1 MSKLQDEKIERG
13 EIKGTTERRAEEFLA
28 QSSKLS
34 NARAVGNAVNFAQTG
49 LEKLDQMLAKFDERG
64 YSYAESPT
72 FKQEFDRDLADLRN
86 ELAQRIGMKPEQLEL
101 RLVRDPSYTGLKGQN
116 KYLLAGTANIGDRSH
131 GFILTWQG
139 DLLIAN
145 DQEAFAKFLASDDR
159 LEAKAN
165 LERAIRFPVKEI
177 GPQHVPVEMAKSSL
191 EQAAAI
197 TQQAKS
203 PVIQTRTGEFLAV
216 EKSEREK
223 MLAYLNKGTEKDKP
237 GKLFVAIKNS
247 KGEIELV
254 KADEFGFRETGKQ
267 REFFARVG
275 DTEFVLDSLDLSRT
289 GIGRT
294 NEGTKAIYKEFL
306 ESLREGFGEGL
317 FEHTRGGN
325 KGL

>member
-1 MSKLQDEKIERG
+1 
-13 EIKGTTERRAEEFLA
+13 
-28 QSSKLS
+28 
-34 NARAVGNAVNFAQTG
+34 
-49 LEKLDQMLAKFDERG
+49 
-64 YSYAESPT
+64 
-72 FKQEFDRDLADLRN
+72 
-86 ELAQRIGMKPEQLEL
+86 
-101 RLVRDPSYTGLKGQN
+101 
-116 KYLLAGTANIGDRSH
+116 
-131 GFILTWQG
+131 
-139 DLLIAN
+139 
-145 DQEAFAKFLASDDR
+145 
-159 LEAKAN
+159 
-165 LERAIRFPVKEI
+165 
-177 GPQHVPVEMAKSSL
+177 MAKSSL

-197 TQQAKS
+197 TQQGKS

-223 MLAYLNKGTEKDKP
+223 MLTYLNKGSEKDKP

-294 NEGTKAIYKEFL
+294 NEDIEAKYKEFL
-306 ESLREGFGEGL
+306 ESMREGFGEGL
-317 FEHTRGGN
+317 FEHTGRRN